1 MQIVLPELCLVLLIG
16 ASGSG
21 KSSFARRHFRAT
33 EVLSSDFYRG
43 VLADD
48 ENDQAASKD
57 AFEVLQYIAA
67 KRLAAGRLTVIDA
80 TNVQAEARR
89 PLLALAKEHHVRAVA
104 IVLNVPEALCH
115 ERNTTRPDRQFGP
128 HVVHNQMR
136 ALRSSLGK
144 LNKEGIRESWILR
157 SPEEIDAVQISRAP
171 LTSDF
176 KSQSGPFDIIGD
188 VHGCYDELCEL
199 LEKLGYQVNSDTF
212 FALPPP
218 SRKALFVG
226 DLVDRGPNSPAV
238 LKLLMN
244 MVTQGEA
251 LCAPGNHD
259 ARLVR
264 KLRDGKGQE
273 THGLKQTLEQLA
285 SESEEFK
292 KQVVRFLEGLPSHLV
307 LSEGQL
313 VIAHAGLPARMHN
326 RSGGR
331 VRSFALYGDTTGE
344 KDEYDMP
351 VRLDWAKDYRG
362 KAAVVYGH
370 TPVGQ
375 ARWLNNTINIDTGC
389 VFGGSLSALRWPE
402 RELVQVKSHAVYA
415 EPGRPFLI
423 EENALSPQQ
432 QHDDILDLQDVSGK
446 RFMETRLLKRMTIR
460 EENAT
465 AALEVMSRFAADPK
479 WLIYLPP
486 TMSPSET
493 TRHEGLLEHPDE
505 AFAYYHREGIK
516 QVICEAKHMGSRA
529 VVIVCRDSEVAR
541 ARFGIATGED
551 GIIYTRTG
559 RRFFSDVNLERQ
571 LLQRLRESLT
581 RENFWAEFS
590 SDWFCFDC
598 ELMPWSAKAQ
608 ELLQNQY
615 AAVGTAART
624 SLQHVVSALE
634 KVTSRNGETGE
645 SALPLLH
652 VMREKLEHA
661 AQFREAYRHYCW
673 PVQKVDDYK
682 LAPFHLLASEGAVH
696 TDKNHLWHM
705 ESLARLSSDDLF
717 IATPFQV
724 VDTGDEASCAQ
735 AMKWWEELTSH
746 GGEGMVVKPLDFIA
760 MGAKGLLQPAIKC
773 RGREYLRIIYGPDYT
788 APENLER
795 LRQRGLGAKRSLAL
809 RELALGI
816 EGLER
821 FVQGAP
827 LRQVHECVFAVM
839 ALESE
844 PVDPRL

>member
-21 KSSFARRHFRAT
+21 KSSFARRHFRET

-43 VLADD
+43 VVADD
-48 ENDQAASKD
+48 ENEQAASKE
-57 AFEVLQYIAA
+57 AFEVLHFIAS

-89 PLLALAKEHHVRAVA
+89 PLLVLAKEHHVRAVA

-115 ERNTTRPDRQFGP
+115 ERNALRPNRQFGP

-144 LNKEGIRESWILR
+144 LSKEGVREAWILR
-157 SPEEIDAVQISRAP
+157 SPEEIESVQISRAP
-171 LTSDF
+171 LPSNF
-176 KSQSGPFDIIGD
+176 KYQSGPFDIFGD

-199 LEKLGYQVNSDTF
+199 LEKLDYQVTPGAFSAT
-212 FALPPP
+212 PPGG
-218 SRKALFVG
+218 RKALFVG
-226 DLVDRGPNSPAV
+226 DLIDRGPNSPAV
-238 LKLLMN
+238 LKLVMN
-244 MVTQGEA
+244 MVAEGNA
-251 LCAPGNHD
+251 FCAPGNHD

-264 KLRDGKGQE
+264 KLRDGKGTE

-285 SESEEFK
+285 NESDEFK
-292 KQVVRFLEGLPSHLV
+292 KQTVRFLESLPSHLV
-307 LSEGQL
+307 LEDGKL
-313 VIAHAGLPARMHN
+313 VIAHAGLPTKMHN

-362 KAAVVYGH
+362 AANVAYGH
-370 TPVGQ
+370 TPVGRAQ
-375 ARWLNNTINIDTGC
+375 WLNNTINIDTGC

-415 EPGRPFLI
+415 EPGRPFLV
-423 EENALSPQQ
+423 EETALSPQQ
-432 QHDDILDLQDVSGK
+432 QHDDILDLQDVTGK
-446 RFMETRLLKRMTIR
+446 RLLETRLLKRMTIR

-465 AALEVMSRFAADPK
+465 AALEIMSRFAADPR

-505 AFAYYHREGIK
+505 AFAYYRREGVA

-529 VVIVCRDSEVAR
+529 VVIICRDSEVAR
-541 ARFGIATGED
+541 QRFGITTGED
-551 GIIYTRTG
+551 GVIYTRTG
-559 RRFFSDVNLERQ
+559 RRFFNDANLERA
-571 LLQRLRESLT
+571 LLYRLRETLT
-581 RENFWAEFS
+581 REDFWDEFS
-590 SDWFCFDC
+590 SNWFCFDC

-615 AAVGTAART
+615 AAVGAAAQASLHSAVAALETT
-624 SLQHVVSALE
+624 SLQGGEGGQDAL
-634 KVTSRNGETGE
+634 R
-645 SALPLLH
+645 LLH
-652 VMREKLEHA
+652 AMRAKAERG

-673 PVQKVDDYK
+673 PVEGLEDLK

-696 TDKNHLWHM
+696 IDKNHRWHM
-705 ESLARLSSDDLF
+705 ETLARLASDELF
-717 IATPFQV
+717 IATPFHIV
-724 VDTGDEASCAQ
+724 ETNDERSCD
-735 AMKWWEELTSH
+735 KGVRWWDELTSH
-746 GGEGMVVKPLDFIA
+746 GGEGMVVKPLEFIA

-795 LRQRGLGAKRSLAL
+795 LRQRGLSAKRSLAL
-809 RELALGI
+809 REFALGV
-816 EGLER
+816 EALER
-821 FVQGAP
+821 FVKGAP
-827 LRQVHECVFAVM
+827 LRQVHECVFAVL